1 MFAYGKQQIYEKKQ
15 DLFPGY
21 RSINQSINKCYDDGQ
36 AFFFSSLRLHRG
48 RPDQTTRKKKSKKN
62 EKYFDFRLFP
72 RPHLTHKINIQKKK
86 MQPFF
91 LKNTILNLYVNENY
105 YYHHSVVN

>member
-1 MFAYGKQQIYEKKQ
+1 MANNKYMKKNKICFQ
-15 DLFPGY
+15 DTDQ
-21 RSINQSINKCYDDGQ
+21 SINQSTN
-36 AFFFSSLRLHRG
+36 ATMMARHFFFSSLRLHRG

>member
-15 DLFPGY
+15 DLCFQDTDQ
-21 RSINQSINKCYDDGQ
+21 SINQSTN
-36 AFFFSSLRLHRG
+36 ATMMARHFFSSLRLHRG
-48 RPDQTTRKKKSKKN
+48 RPDQTTRKKNQRKN

-91 LKNTILNLYVNENY
+91 FKNTILNLYVNVNY